1 MPEEVPDSSQSGR
14 SWLDRISQ
22 FFGSAPTSRDDLV
35 QLMRSARDRG
45 VVDSDTLGIVEG
57 ALEMA
62 DLKVRDVMIPR
73 TQMVVLRATSHPR
86 EFLPAVIE
94 SAHSRF
100 PVLGDDPDEVIGILL
115 AKDLLPLIL
124 EPARMERFNIK
135 DHLRQA
141 LVIPESKRLDSLLRD
156 FRISRNHMAI
166 VVNEY
171 GGVAG
176 LVTIEDVLEQIV
188 GEIEDEHD
196 IDEDDYLIKELGD
209 GEFTIKALMPIED
222 FNEHFASKLNEDE
235 FDTIG
240 GLVLQQFGRLPA
252 RDESVEFGGF
262 RFTVLSA
269 DSRTI
274 RLLHVTPL
282 GASHDTEARDGEDR
296 T

>member
-1 MPEEVPDSSQSGR
+1 MPEDVSDSSPGR

-22 FFGSAPTSRDDLV
+22 FFGSSPTSREDLV
-35 QLMRSARDRG
+35 ELMRSARDRE
-45 VVDSDTLGIVEG
+45 VIDSETLGIVEG

-62 DLKVRDVMIPR
+62 DMKVRDVMIPR
-73 TQMVVLRATSHPR
+73 TQMVAIRAASHPR
-86 EFLPAVIE
+86 EFLPSIIE

-115 AKDLLPLIL
+115 AKDLLALIVD
-124 EPARMERFNIK
+124 PARMDRFSIK

-141 LVIPESKRLDSLLRD
+141 LIIPESKRLDSLLRD

-209 GEFTIKALMPIED
+209 GEYTIKALMPVED
-222 FNEHFASKLNEDE
+222 FNEHFDSKLSEEE

-262 RFTVLSA
+262 SFTVLSA

-274 RLLHVTPL
+274 RLLHVTPV
-282 GASHDTEARDGEDR
+282 GSANDTEARNGDDR
-296 T
+296 P

>member
-1 MPEEVPDSSQSGR
+1 MPEDVSDSSPGR

-22 FFGSAPTSRDDLV
+22 FFGNSPTSREDLV
-35 QLMRSARDRG
+35 ELMRSARDRE
-45 VVDSDTLGIVEG
+45 VIDSETLGIVEG

-62 DLKVRDVMIPR
+62 DMKVRDVMIPR
-73 TQMVVLRATSHPR
+73 TQMVVIRAASHPR
-86 EFLPAVIE
+86 EFLPSIIE

-115 AKDLLPLIL
+115 AKDLLALIVD
-124 EPARMERFNIK
+124 PARMDRFSIK

-141 LVIPESKRLDSLLRD
+141 LIIPESKRLDSLLRD

-209 GEFTIKALMPIED
+209 GEYTIKALMPVED
-222 FNEHFASKLNEDE
+222 FNEHFDSKLSEEE

-252 RDESVEFGGF
+252 RDEAVEFGGF

-274 RLLHVTPL
+274 RLLHVTPV
-282 GASHDTEARDGEDR
+282 GSANDTEARNGDDR
-296 T
+296 P